1 MKVCLIRPSI
11 VVPAGNQ
18 VAMFT
23 PPLGLAYIAGALR
36 DGGFD
41 LQVIDGVGEA
51 LDKRHPVEN
60 DCYMYGLTPAEITA

>member
-41 LQVIDGVGEA
+41 VQVIDGVGERIHSFKTNGFTS
-51 LDKRHPVEN
+51 LH
-60 DCYMYGLTPAEITA
+60 I